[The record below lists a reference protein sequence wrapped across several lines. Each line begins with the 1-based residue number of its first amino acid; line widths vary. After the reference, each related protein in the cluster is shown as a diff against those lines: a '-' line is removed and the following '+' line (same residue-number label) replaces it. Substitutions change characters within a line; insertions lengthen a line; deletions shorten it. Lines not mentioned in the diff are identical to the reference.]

1 MIRAT
6 RGTRFARILLLAVGV
21 MAALSLGLAA
31 RSDWSYYPTNEAS
44 SNTLALTGTFNISS
58 AGSASGFN
66 VTIFNR
72 EGSLQTILWDESVM
86 VLPSGESSKVIHTG
100 VRIIDKAAP
109 QAPTS
114 IAPYSRATEA
124 IWPITHVRIS
134 KYLSNSS
141 VPLSLWNNC
150 TISLYLTIQDA
161 SGKTTENWTWVFT
174 EVPRKPINWWL
185 WIGIFFGIGLIGM
198 ILDPE

>member
-6 RGTRFARILLLAVGV
+6 RDTRCTRILLLAVGI

-31 RSDWSYYPTNEAS
+31 RSTWSYYPTNEAS

-58 AGSASGFN
+58 GRARGFN
-66 VTIFNR
+66 ITIYNR
-72 EGSLQTILWDESVM
+72 EGSLQTVLWDESAM

-100 VRIIDKAAP
+100 VRILDKSVP
-109 QAPTS
+109 QAPTA
-114 IAPYSRATEA
+114 IAPYSRITEA
-124 IWPITHVRIS
+124 IWPTTHVRIS
-134 KYLSNSS
+134 KYLPNSS
-141 VPLSLWNNC
+141 DPIPLWNNC

-161 SGKTTENWTWVFT
+161 SGKRTENWTWVFT
-174 EVPRKPINWWL
+174 GVPKKPINWWL
-185 WIGIFFGIGLIGM
+185 WIGIFFGLGLIGM